1 MQVSQKRVY
10 VRVQTKD
17 TPHSKTHK
25 VSKYRNNALLIRN
38 QIKIQRNKPST
49 VRTKTHEKKEIVRD
63 HMHGPYSAREKR
75 KSEKD
80 HTVYI
85 TYCTTHDLLGQRHS
99 IAL

>member
-38 QIKIQRNKPST
+38 QIKIERNKPST

-63 HMHGPYSAREKR
+63 HMHGPHSARGKR
-75 KSEKD
+75 KSEKI
-80 HTVYI
+80 TLYI
-85 TYCTTHDLLGQRHS
+85 SRTTILRTISSASD
-99 IAL
+99 IV